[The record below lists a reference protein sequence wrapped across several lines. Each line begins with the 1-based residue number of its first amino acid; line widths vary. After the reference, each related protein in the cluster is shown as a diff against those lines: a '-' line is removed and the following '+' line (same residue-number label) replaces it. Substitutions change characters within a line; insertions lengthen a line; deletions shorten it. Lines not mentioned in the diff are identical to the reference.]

1 MKDLSSSIQK
11 EPPLWVKWD
20 PEGCLIR
27 YVESENQDENSVL
40 CQILKEKDMNH
51 VCNLI
56 LTLRNNGLRAKVL
69 KLIVEIIETSYT
81 YLKSDV
87 VCELII
93 VLSKLVNKN
102 LNIEQI
108 DEEINQ
114 LDLYSKMI
122 EKILYRFFF
131 NQNDNSVKYNEF

>member
-1 MKDLSSSIQK
+1 
-11 EPPLWVKWD
+11 
-20 PEGCLIR
+20 
-27 YVESENQDENSVL
+27 
-40 CQILKEKDMNH
+40 MNH

-56 LTLRNNGLRAKVL
+56 LTLRNNGLRSKVL

-102 LNIEQI
+102 LNIE
-108 DEEINQ
+108 
-114 LDLYSKMI
+114 
-122 EKILYRFFF
+122 
-131 NQNDNSVKYNEF
+131 

>member
-1 MKDLSSSIQK
+1 
-11 EPPLWVKWD
+11 
-20 PEGCLIR
+20 
-27 YVESENQDENSVL
+27 
-40 CQILKEKDMNH
+40 MNH

-56 LTLRNNGLRAKVL
+56 LTLRNNGLRSKVL

-102 LNIEQI
+102 LSIE
-108 DEEINQ
+108 
-114 LDLYSKMI
+114 
-122 EKILYRFFF
+122 
-131 NQNDNSVKYNEF
+131 